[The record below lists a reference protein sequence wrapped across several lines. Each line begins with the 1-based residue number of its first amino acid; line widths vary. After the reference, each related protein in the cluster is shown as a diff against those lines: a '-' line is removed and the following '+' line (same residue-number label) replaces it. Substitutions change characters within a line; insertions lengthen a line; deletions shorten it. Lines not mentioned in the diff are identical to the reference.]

1 MNFVIDGRYQIIK
14 KIGRGGFSHTYLAR
28 NLALPEMPACVIKHL
43 KPRIQHP
50 RVLQLFQAEARVLGR
65 LDHQQIPNSTDCF
78 EKNGEVFLVQD
89 FIDGQD
95 LGKEYLNGRQWLESE
110 IRGFLQDLLEILQ
123 YVHQH
128 HIIHRDIK
136 PDNIIQRR
144 DNGKFV
150 LIDFGAV
157 HELNSPHPSQTMV
170 VGTAG
175 YRSPEQIRGEACF
188 GIDIYGLGVTVVQ
201 LLTLTHPQCLPTV
214 DQKLV
219 WRESIMIS
227 NELAD
232 IIDRMICP
240 EAADRYPSA
249 TDVLADLKQL
259 PEPIARPLAQLEKNP
274 QPQPLSLLASTLG
287 FLGGW
292 QRLLKIS
299 KSTVESSPE
308 SKPEIKVV
316 NSQFPPADSV
326 TKVSSSQSSDS

>member
-1 MNFVIDGRYQIIK
+1 MNVVLDGRYQIIK

-28 NLALPEMPACVIKHL
+28 NLALPEMPTCVIKHL

-50 RVLQLFQAEARVLGR
+50 RVLQLFQAEARVLDR

-95 LGKEYLNGRQWLESE
+95 LGKEYLRGRQWLESE
-110 IRGFLQDLLEILQ
+110 IRGFLRDLLKILQ

-157 HELNSPHPSQTMV
+157 HELNSPHPSQTIV

-201 LLTLTHPQCLPTV
+201 LLTLTHPQYLPTV

-219 WRESIMIS
+219 WRDRTMIS
-227 NELAD
+227 TELAD

-240 EAADRYPSA
+240 QVIDRYPSA
-249 TDVLADLKQL
+249 TKVLEDLKQL
-259 PEPIARPLAQLEKNP
+259 PA
-274 QPQPLSLLASTLG
+274 
-287 FLGGW
+287 
-292 QRLLKIS
+292 
-299 KSTVESSPE
+299 PE
-308 SKPEIKVV
+308 SPVCTSLEQEDEPHGKSLFLKLKSWTNTLIK
-316 NSQFPPADSV
+316 ADAIGSRTRP
-326 TKVSSSQSSDS
+326 TKTK